1 MRLAVVQHRCRDDAA
16 ADAAALA
23 RAAEAAVAAG
33 ATALVLPEV
42 VSPVAVQGM
51 EAFGRVVVIAGDA
64 AIDSEQH
71 RRLAADPPD
80 VLVLS
85 PGSESDLQAEAVLE
99 LAIGLSV
106 SLAELVI
113 VAETSG
119 AAPGSP
125 GHGGS
130 AIILLGE
137 VLAEAVF
144 EDQILTVDIDLPV
157 LAPEPRAP
165 LPAIPT
171 LLAQRLAHHKGER
184 LAVDYLADLG

>member
-1 MRLAVVQHRCRDDAA
+1 VRLAVVQHRCRDDAA
-16 ADAAALA
+16 EDAAALA
-23 RAAEAAVAAG
+23 RAAEAAVAQG
-33 ATALVLPEV
+33 ATALVVPEV

-51 EAFGRVVVIAGDA
+51 EPFGHVVIVAGDA
-64 AIDSEQH
+64 GIDPEQH

-80 VLVLS
+80 VLVLA

-106 SLAELVI
+106 SLAPLVI
-113 VAETSG
+113 IAEASG
-119 AAPGSP
+119 AEPGSP

-144 EDQILTVDIDLPV
+144 DDQTLVADIDVPIP
-157 LAPEPRAP
+157 APEPRAALRA
-165 LPAIPT
+165 LPTI
-171 LLAQRLAHHKGER
+171 LAQRLANHRGER
-184 LAVDYLADLG
+184 LAVDYLADLS

>member
-1 MRLAVVQHRCRDDAA
+1 MRLAVVQHRCRTDAA
-16 ADAAALA
+16 DDVATLA
-23 RAAEAAVAAG
+23 RAAEAALAEG

-42 VSPVAVQGM
+42 VSPVAVQGL
-51 EAFGRVVVIAGDA
+51 EPFGRVVIIAGDA
-64 AIDSEQH
+64 AIDPEQH

-80 VLVLS
+80 VLVLA
-85 PGSESDLQAEAVLE
+85 PGSESELQAEAVLE

-106 SLAELVI
+106 SLAELI
-113 VAETSG
+113 IITETSG
-119 AAPGSP
+119 AEPGSP

-144 EDQILTVDIDLPV
+144 DDQTLTADIDLPI

-165 LPAIPT
+165 LPVLPT
-171 LLAQRLAHHKGER
+171 ILAQRLAHHRGER
-184 LAVDYLADLG
+184 PAVDYLADLS